1 MKQSSSPTLS
11 IIIPA
16 YNEENTIAEVLDN
29 LKKLPLLSDSREF
42 IVVDDGSADD
52 TAKIVKEK
60 AKKVPEIHFIQHK
73 KNKGKGAAVR
83 TGIEAAKGKILII
96 QDADL
101 EYSPHDI
108 PRLIE
113 PILNKKAKVVYG
125 TRLRQAPILFGKDR
139 TPLLLNFFGNKFLS
153 LITSTLYGSSISD
166 METGYKA
173 FLKTVVEGMDLKAR
187 SFDFEPEITAKIL
200 KKGIKIME
208 LDIKV
213 NPRGYDEGKKI
224 RPGKDGTIAL
234 WTLIKYRFVN

>member
-1 MKQSSSPTLS
+1 MKNSSSPTLS

-16 YNEENTIAEVLDN
+16 YNEENTIGEVLDN
-29 LKKLPLLSDSREF
+29 LKKLDFLSGSREF
-42 IVVDDGSADD
+42 IVVDDGSKDN
-52 TAKIVKEK
+52 TAKIIKEK
-60 AKKVPEIHFIQHK
+60 SKKISEINFIQHE

-83 TGIEAAKGKILII
+83 TGIQASKGKVLIV

-101 EYSPHDI
+101 EYSPSDI

-113 PILNKKAKVVYG
+113 PILKNKTKVVYG
-125 TRLRQAPILFGKDR
+125 TRLRQKPVFFGKDK

-153 LITSTLYGSSISD
+153 LVTSALYGSSITD

-173 FLKTVVEGMDLKAR
+173 FLRTVIEDMKLKSR

-200 KKGIKIME
+200 KKGIKILE

-224 RPGKDGTIAL
+224 DVRKDGAIAL
-234 WTLIKYRFVN
+234 WTLIKYRFIN